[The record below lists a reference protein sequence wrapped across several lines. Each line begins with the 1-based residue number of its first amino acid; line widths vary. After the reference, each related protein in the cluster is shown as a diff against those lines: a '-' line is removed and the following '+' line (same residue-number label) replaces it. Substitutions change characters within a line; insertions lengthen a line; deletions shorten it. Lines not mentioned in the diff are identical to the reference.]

1 MKKILTFLLLF
12 LLAPLFVFAS
22 EFDITGEYVVLYNL
36 NDDEILYEQNSNE
49 QTSIASITKIMTA
62 LVAMDNISDYDS
74 IITITAADFEGTAGY
89 SKAGFSVGD
98 RVTYRDLLYGILLPS
113 GADAVNAIVRNT
125 LGYDDFII
133 AMNELAKKIG
143 LENTSFSNP
152 VGKDDVNNYSTA
164 SDVAK
169 MLKYALENPL
179 FKEIFT
185 TKEYTTTN
193 GINLE
198 STLYPYQDILDI
210 DKIAGSKSGFTRG
223 AGRCL
228 ASITTLD
235 GVNYLLV
242 ILNSSVD
249 QNYSAVL
256 DTITIYDYY
265 NDNFSYQDILTEGQL
280 ITTIP
285 VKWGKDKTYEIT
297 SPISVSKFLENS
309 ASSNLTYEYNGLE
322 EIPQYTKKDTKL
334 GTISVYNDGK
344 LLYETTVTLTED
356 ISYYHPVLWLISGF
370 VILVVLI
377 LLLKK
382 RKRRRKRK

>member
-74 IITITAADFEGTAGY
+74 IITITTADFEGTTGY

-152 VGKDDVNNYSTA
+152 IGKDDVNNYSTA

-242 ILNSSVD
+242 ILNSSVE

>member
-74 IITITAADFEGTAGY
+74 IITITTADFEGTTGY

-125 LGYDDFII
+125 LGYDNFII

-228 ASITTLD
+228 ASITNLD

-297 SPISVSKFLENS
+297 SPISVNKFLENS

-377 LLLKK
+377 LLLKE

>member
-74 IITITAADFEGTAGY
+74 IITITTADFEGTAGY

-242 ILNSSVD
+242 ILNSSVE

>member
-74 IITITAADFEGTAGY
+74 IITITTADFEGTTGY

-242 ILNSSVD
+242 ILNSSVE

-356 ISYYHPVLWLISGF
+356 ISYYHPVLCLISGF

>member
-74 IITITAADFEGTAGY
+74 IITITTADFEGTTGY

-133 AMNELAKKIG
+133 AMNELTKKIG

>member
-74 IITITAADFEGTAGY
+74 IITITTADFEGTTGY

-133 AMNELAKKIG
+133 AMNELTKKIG

-242 ILNSSVD
+242 ILNSSVE

-370 VILVVLI
+370 VILVALI

>member
-74 IITITAADFEGTAGY
+74 IITITTADFEGTTGY

-152 VGKDDVNNYSTA
+152 VGKDNVNNYSTA

-228 ASITTLD
+228 ASITNLD

-280 ITTIP
+280 ITIIP

>member
-1 MKKILTFLLLF
+1 MPDYIQELNEEQR
-12 LLAPLFVFAS
+12 AA
-22 EFDITGEYVVLYNL
+22 VLYNDGPSL
-36 NDDEILYEQNSNE
+36 VIAGAGSGKTRVLTYKIAYLLEHDYQPWANVHGDLINDMNCR
-49 QTSIASITKIMTA
+49 TV
-62 LVAMDNISDYDS
+62 LVCRNCGKRK
-74 IITITAADFEGTAGY
+74 F
-89 SKAGFSVGD
+89 VGD
-98 RVTYRDLLYGILLPS
+98 YIP
-113 GADAVNAIVRNT
+113 A
-125 LGYDDFII
+125 
-133 AMNELAKKIG
+133 
-143 LENTSFSNP
+143 
-152 VGKDDVNNYSTA
+152 
-164 SDVAK
+164 
-169 MLKYALENPL
+169 PL
-179 FKEIFT
+179 
-185 TKEYTTTN
+185 
-193 GINLE
+193 
-198 STLYPYQDILDI
+198 
-210 DKIAGSKSGFTRG
+210 
-223 AGRCL
+223 
-228 ASITTLD
+228 
-235 GVNYLLV
+235 
-242 ILNSSVD
+242 
-249 QNYSAVL
+249 NYSAVL

>member
-74 IITITAADFEGTAGY
+74 IITITTADFEGTTGY

-210 DKIAGSKSGFTRG
+210 DKITGSKSGFTRG

-228 ASITTLD
+228 ASITNLD

-242 ILNSSVD
+242 ILNSLVD

>member
-1 MKKILTFLLLF
+1 
-12 LLAPLFVFAS
+12 
-22 EFDITGEYVVLYNL
+22 
-36 NDDEILYEQNSNE
+36 
-49 QTSIASITKIMTA
+49 MTA

-74 IITITAADFEGTAGY
+74 IITITTADFEGTAGY

-125 LGYDDFII
+125 LGYDNFII

-228 ASITTLD
+228 ASITNLD

>member
-74 IITITAADFEGTAGY
+74 IITITTADFEGTTGY

-125 LGYDDFII
+125 LGYDSFII

-228 ASITTLD
+228 ASITNLD

>member
-74 IITITAADFEGTAGY
+74 IITITTADFEGTTGY

-125 LGYDDFII
+125 LGYDNFII

-280 ITTIP
+280 ITIIP

>member
-74 IITITAADFEGTAGY
+74 IITITTADFEGTTGY

-125 LGYDDFII
+125 LGYDNFII

-228 ASITTLD
+228 ASITNLD

-382 RKRRRKRK
+382 RKRRK

>member
-74 IITITAADFEGTAGY
+74 IITITTADFEGTAGY

-125 LGYDDFII
+125 LGYDNFII

-297 SPISVSKFLENS
+297 SPISVSKFLGNS

>member
-74 IITITAADFEGTAGY
+74 IITITTADFEGTTGY

-113 GADAVNAIVRNT
+113 GADAVSAIVRNT

-133 AMNELAKKIG
+133 AMNELTKKIG

-228 ASITTLD
+228 ASITNLD

-242 ILNSSVD
+242 ILNSSVE

>member
-74 IITITAADFEGTAGY
+74 IITITTADFEGTTGY

-152 VGKDDVNNYSTA
+152 IGKDDVNNYSTA

-185 TKEYTTTN
+185 TKEYATTN

-242 ILNSSVD
+242 ILNSSID

-309 ASSNLTYEYNGLE
+309 SSSNLTYEYNGLE

>member
-74 IITITAADFEGTAGY
+74 IITITTADFEGTTGY

-125 LGYDDFII
+125 LGYDNFII

-228 ASITTLD
+228 ASITNLD

>member
-36 NDDEILYEQNSNE
+36 NDDEILYEQNSTE

-74 IITITAADFEGTAGY
+74 IITITTADFEGTTGY

-228 ASITTLD
+228 ASITNLD

>member
-49 QTSIASITKIMTA
+49 QTSIASITKIMTV

-74 IITITAADFEGTAGY
+74 IITITTADFEGTTGY

-125 LGYDDFII
+125 LGYDNFII

-228 ASITTLD
+228 ASITNLD

-297 SPISVSKFLENS
+297 SPISVNKFLENS

-377 LLLKK
+377 LLLKE

>member
-74 IITITAADFEGTAGY
+74 IITITTADFEGTAGY

-125 LGYDDFII
+125 LGYDNFII

-322 EIPQYTKKDTKL
+322 EIPQYTKKNTKL

-377 LLLKK
+377 LLLKE

>member
-74 IITITAADFEGTAGY
+74 IITITTADFEGTAGY

-125 LGYDDFII
+125 LGYDNFII

-228 ASITTLD
+228 ASITNLD

-382 RKRRRKRK
+382 RKRRRIKL

>member
-74 IITITAADFEGTAGY
+74 IITITTADFEGTTGY

-242 ILNSSVD
+242 ILNSSID

-265 NDNFSYQDILTEGQL
+265 NDNFSYQDILTEGQV

>member
-74 IITITAADFEGTAGY
+74 IITITTADFEGTAGY

-125 LGYDDFII
+125 LGYDNFII

-242 ILNSSVD
+242 ILNSSVE

>member
-74 IITITAADFEGTAGY
+74 IITITTADFEGTTGY

-228 ASITTLD
+228 ASITNLD

-242 ILNSSVD
+242 ILNSLVD

>member
-74 IITITAADFEGTAGY
+74 IITITTADFEGTTGY

-125 LGYDDFII
+125 LGYDNFII

-228 ASITTLD
+228 ASITNLD

-242 ILNSSVD
+242 ILNSSVE

>member
-74 IITITAADFEGTAGY
+74 IITITTADFEGTTGY

-125 LGYDDFII
+125 LGHDNFII

-242 ILNSSVD
+242 ILNSSVE

-356 ISYYHPVLWLISGF
+356 ISYYHPVLCLISGF

>member
-74 IITITAADFEGTAGY
+74 IITITTADFEGTTGY

-133 AMNELAKKIG
+133 AMNELTKKIG

-228 ASITTLD
+228 ASITNLD

-370 VILVVLI
+370 VILIVLI

>member
-74 IITITAADFEGTAGY
+74 IITITTADFEGTTGY

-125 LGYDDFII
+125 LGYDNFII

-297 SPISVSKFLENS
+297 SPISVNKFLENS

>member
-74 IITITAADFEGTAGY
+74 IITITTADFEGTAGY

-125 LGYDDFII
+125 LGYDNFII

-228 ASITTLD
+228 ASITNLD

-382 RKRRRKRK
+382 RKRRK

>member
-74 IITITAADFEGTAGY
+74 IITITTADFEGTAGY

-125 LGYDDFII
+125 LGYDNFII

-228 ASITTLD
+228 ASITNLD

>member
-22 EFDITGEYVVLYNL
+22 EFNITGEYVVLYNL

-74 IITITAADFEGTAGY
+74 IITITTADFEGTAGY

-125 LGYDDFII
+125 LGYDNFII

-228 ASITTLD
+228 ASITNLD

>member
-74 IITITAADFEGTAGY
+74 IITITTADFEGTAGY

-228 ASITTLD
+228 ASITNLD

>member
-49 QTSIASITKIMTA
+49 QTSIASITKIMTV

-74 IITITAADFEGTAGY
+74 IITITTADFEGTAGY

-125 LGYDDFII
+125 LGYDNFII

>member
-74 IITITAADFEGTAGY
+74 IITITTADFEGTAGY

-125 LGYDDFII
+125 LGYDNFII

-297 SPISVSKFLENS
+297 SPISVNKFLENS

-370 VILVVLI
+370 VILVALI

>member
-74 IITITAADFEGTAGY
+74 IITITTADFEGTTGY

-377 LLLKK
+377 LLL
-382 RKRRRKRK
+382 

>member
-74 IITITAADFEGTAGY
+74 IITITTADFEGTAGY

>member
-74 IITITAADFEGTAGY
+74 IITITTADFEGTTGY

-228 ASITTLD
+228 ASITNLD

-280 ITTIP
+280 ITIIP

>member
-74 IITITAADFEGTAGY
+74 IITITTADFEGTTGY

-125 LGYDDFII
+125 LGYDNFII

-228 ASITTLD
+228 ASITNLD

-242 ILNSSVD
+242 ILNSLVD

>member
-74 IITITAADFEGTAGY
+74 IITITTADFEGTTGY

-125 LGYDDFII
+125 LGYDSFII

>member
-74 IITITAADFEGTAGY
+74 IITITTADFEGTAGY

-125 LGYDDFII
+125 LGYDNFII

-152 VGKDDVNNYSTA
+152 VGKDNVNNYSTA

-280 ITTIP
+280 ITAIP

-334 GTISVYNDGK
+334 GTISVYNNGK